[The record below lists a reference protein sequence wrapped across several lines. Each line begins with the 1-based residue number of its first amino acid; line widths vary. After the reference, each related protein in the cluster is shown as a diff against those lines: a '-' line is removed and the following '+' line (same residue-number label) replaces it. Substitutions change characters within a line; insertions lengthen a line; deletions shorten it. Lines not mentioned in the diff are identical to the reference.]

1 MVRAERHT
9 EGVEETA
16 GGGSSAFSRRELL
29 RGAGAVLGAAIVGA
43 GVASCSSN
51 SGSSASSK
59 WQGLASQLT
68 GTLLHPGDPGYAR
81 MAPPYNRR
89 YVDVEPQAI
98 AVCKSATDV
107 QRCVSWARQHGV
119 PFAVRSGGHSYAG
132 YSATGGL
139 LISVASLRS
148 LTMDPA
154 TKRITLGAGVQNRD
168 LFASLPRLDV
178 GVPNGRCPTV
188 GMGGF
193 VLGGGFGFNSRK
205 FGLAS
210 DNLVQ
215 TRVVTSDGQLL
226 VCDADQHSDLFWACR
241 GGGGG
246 NFGINVDYV
255 LQSQPVGE
263 LSLYKLR
270 WKWSDAPAVMA
281 AAQVLQASAPDALS
295 ARVGLDVASTTPPA
309 KDPSGLSVSALGQ
322 FFGPVDQLETLLAP
336 LLAAAPT
343 TEKVIRSMDY
353 TEALAFFAQNV
364 PVGRFTEK
372 SVYIGP
378 DGFDTSFVETGMT
391 WIEKWPGSANVTAVG
406 LTLFAWGGAMG
417 RPAPGATAFVHRDAS
432 WLSVVGTSWGPDDS
446 QELIEENLAWVGQFF
461 DALDPFVTDQSY
473 QNFADPALADWQTAY
488 YGTNLPRL
496 VDVKQA
502 YDPENVFA
510 FPQGIPTGT

>member
-1 MVRAERHT
+1 
-9 EGVEETA
+9 
-16 GGGSSAFSRRELL
+16 
-29 RGAGAVLGAAIVGA
+29 
-43 GVASCSSN
+43 
-51 SGSSASSK
+51 
-59 WQGLASQLT
+59 
-68 GTLLHPGDPGYAR
+68 
-81 MAPPYNRR
+81 
-89 YVDVEPQAI
+89 
-98 AVCKSATDV
+98 
-107 QRCVSWARQHGV
+107 
-119 PFAVRSGGHSYAG
+119 
-132 YSATGGL
+132 
-139 LISVASLRS
+139 
-148 LTMDPA
+148 MDPA

-270 WKWSDAPAVMA
+270 WKWSDAPVVMA
-281 AAQVLQASAPDALS
+281 AAQELMASAPDALS
-295 ARVGLDVASTTPPA
+295 ARVGLDVASTTPPS
-309 KDPSGLSVSALGQ
+309 KDPSGLSASALGQ
-322 FFGPVDQLETLLAP
+322 FFGPVDQLEALLAP

-353 TEALAFFAQNV
+353 TEALDFFAQNV

-372 SVYIGP
+372 SAYIGP
-378 DGFDTSFVETGMT
+378 SGFDASFVETGMA
-391 WIEKWPGSANVTAVG
+391 WIERWPGSANVTAVG

-417 RPAPGATAFVHRDAS
+417 RPAPDATAFVHRDAS
-432 WLSVVGTSWGPDDS
+432 WLSVVGTSWGADDP
-446 QELIEENLAWVGQFF
+446 QELIDENLQWVGQFYE
-461 DALDPFVTDQSY
+461 ALGPYVTGESY
-473 QNFADPALADWQTAY
+473 QNFADPALDDWQTAY

-496 VDVKQA
+496 VEVKRT
-502 YDPENVFA
+502 YDPENVFT
-510 FPQGIPTGT
+510 FPQGIPLQV